1 MKKIFYVKLFLSG
14 SELELLY
21 TDPVRVTTS
30 RSVNQRLFNLLNNK
44 VATI

>member
-1 MKKIFYVKLFLSG
+1 MKKISYVKLFFSG

-30 RSVNQRLFNLLNNK
+30 RSVNQRLFNLLNAK